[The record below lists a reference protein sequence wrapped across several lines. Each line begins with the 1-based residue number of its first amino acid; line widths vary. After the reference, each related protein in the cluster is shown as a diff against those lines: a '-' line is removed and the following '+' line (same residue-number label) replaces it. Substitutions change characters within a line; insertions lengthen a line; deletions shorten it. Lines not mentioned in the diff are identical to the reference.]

1 MAWTTPVIHSVGD
14 VLTASDWNISS
25 NDLSFL
31 SGSDG
36 VVVDTNETTSSASYA
51 DLATT
56 GPAVTVTTGANA
68 IVMCGGQLKSSAPA
82 TATAYMGFAISGST
96 TLAASDTYAA
106 RTDYGWVS
114 CQAIVQMGS
123 LTAGSNTFTAKYKS
137 STGTA
142 NFQHRWITVIPL
154 P

>member
-1 MAWTTPVIHSVGD
+1 MR
-14 VLTASDWNISS
+14 
-25 NDLSFL
+25 
-31 SGSDG
+31 
-36 VVVDTNETTSSASYA
+36 
-51 DLATT
+51 T

-68 IVMCGGQLKSSAPA
+68 IVMCGGQLKPSAPA